1 MNEKKSSVWLTFM
14 KPNILMLFG
23 FVFILLIGILGE
35 IFSWVSLSGGLI
47 LRIIGWGIFA
57 FGFIFHAYCHKFH
70 EKAHETS
77 DQIQKVA
84 TSGPFSS
91 IRHPMYLSLI
101 LMYFG
106 MAIGWGIVWMLI
118 PALLFSILSI
128 ITAIGEE
135 KFLLRKLG
143 TQYEEY
149 MKKVPWRFI
158 PKIF

>member
-1 MNEKKSSVWLTFM
+1 MNKRKLSVWLALM
-14 KPNILMLFG
+14 KPNILMSLG
-23 FVFILLIGILGE
+23 LVFILLIGVLGE
-35 IFSWVSLSGGLI
+35 IFSWASLSSELI

-77 DQIQKVA
+77 DQIQKVVA
-84 TSGPFSS
+84 SGPFSA

-106 MAIGWGIVWMLI
+106 MAIGWGVVWMLI

-128 ITAIGEE
+128 ITAIEEE

-143 TQYEEY
+143 PQYGEY